1 MLVTFKVRESFGI
14 IDLTPTFHN
23 LQWEVKI
30 KSLDLAPDIWEPGTK
45 YIPAEWQLTAV
56 LFVPGGVTTT
66 TTATQAQNSHDHH
79 HHHHQH
85 ESETECL
92 LEEEEEEEEEEVE
105 VEDGV
110 VRGDKTSQDDSGIC
124 EGPGSLEVLSCRTGP
139 SLTSLPE
146 ASCPSPTSPPVSS

>member
-1 MLVTFKVRESFGI
+1 M
-14 IDLTPTFHN
+14 
-23 LQWEVKI
+23 
-30 KSLDLAPDIWEPGTK
+30 
-45 YIPAEWQLTAV
+45 TAV

-79 HHHHQH
+79 HHHHHH

-92 LEEEEEEEEEEVE
+92 LEEEEEEEEEVE

-124 EGPGSLEVLSCRTGP
+124 DGPGSLEVLSCRTGP

-146 ASCPSPTSPPVSS
+146 ASCPSPTCPPVSS